1 MEATVEA
8 PSAQTRKDY
17 TSRPGALSRFFRM
30 SRDGWKSEYK
40 GLKATVKGYKNRLA
54 HMTRSREQW
63 RTVISAE
70 TILREEENLQ
80 HVIWQLVMATNK
92 VVLLYTIY
100 ATRAVSLIEFR
111 AYIAKELL
119 LTATQL
125 P

>member
-1 MEATVEA
+1 MPQVAGD
-8 PSAQTRKDY
+8 P
-17 TSRPGALSRFFRM
+17 L
-30 SRDGWKSEYK
+30 
-40 GLKATVKGYKNRLA
+40 GLYA
-54 HMTRSREQW
+54 
-63 RTVISAE
+63 VISAE
-70 TILREEENLQ
+70 TILWEEDNLQ

-100 ATRAVSLIEFR
+100 ATCAVSLIESM